1 MDLLIYTG
9 YAWRLM
15 IEGEKEIMTP
25 ERVLAEWPVY
35 PEAGDIVEVKKNDI

>member
-15 IEGEKEIMTP
+15 TEAEKEIMAP

-35 PEAGDIVEVKKNDI
+35 PEAGDVVEVETK

>member
-15 IEGEKEIMTP
+15 TEAEKEILTL
-25 ERVLAEWPVY
+25 ERVLAEWPVH
-35 PEAGDIVEVKKNDI
+35 PEAGDVVEVETK